1 MSSPSDAVTPNRSPS
16 STPPTG
22 LSSATQLVSEQGTTV
37 HLVGD
42 PPTVTLAHGGHVI
55 TTPLADLDNVLEHV
69 ELELDS
75 ARADSPATDAAEHKR
90 ATLRHQ
96 RDRLVITKYAI
107 EAARYRDQHH
117 HLGTLLPYRR
127 VSALRDDALAIINR
141 ADELLVQQTDE
152 AASQHGLLARVRTV
166 LSSHQ

>member
-1 MSSPSDAVTPNRSPS
+1 MSSSSDAVTPPEPPS
-16 STPPTG
+16 TN

-42 PPTVTLAHGGHVI
+42 PPTVVLAHGGHVI
-55 TTPLADLDNVLEHV
+55 TTPLAEIDNLLEHV

-75 ARADSPATDAAEHKR
+75 ARNDSSVTASSGHKR
-90 ATLRHQ
+90 AALRHQ
-96 RDRLVITKYAI
+96 RDCLVITKYAI

-117 HLGTLLPYRR
+117 YFGTSLSYRR
-127 VSALRDDALAIINR
+127 VSALRDDALTIINR
-141 ADELLVQQTDE
+141 ADELLTQQTDE
-152 AASQHGLLARVRTV
+152 TASQNGLLARVRTV